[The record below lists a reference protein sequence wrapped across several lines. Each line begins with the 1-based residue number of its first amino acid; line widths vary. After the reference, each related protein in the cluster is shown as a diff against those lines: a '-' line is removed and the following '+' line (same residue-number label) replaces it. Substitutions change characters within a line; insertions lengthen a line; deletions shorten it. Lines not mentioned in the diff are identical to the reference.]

1 MNDNADSSKPDEEQ
15 APPAAEK
22 IADPDKEEKSMAEKA
37 KEKAILVPVDFSPA
51 SEAAL
56 AYAGNLADRLGAP
69 LVVLHVVHDP
79 EEMPGYYMKAM
90 KKKRLGRIEDI
101 AAEMLDDFLL
111 KAKKEHSKTKS
122 LGDAEPK
129 LLLGVPTSRIMQF
142 VAKIEPRM
150 VVMGSKGRTGLKH
163 VLLGSIAEHVAQLCP
178 VPVTIVKA
186 KK

>member
-1 MNDNADSSKPDEEQ
+1 MYDNVDNSQAEEEQ
-15 APPAAEK
+15 APPPAEN
-22 IADPDKEEKSMAEKA
+22 IADPNQEEKTVVEKA
-37 KEKAILVPVDFSPA
+37 KGKAILVPVDFSPA

-56 AYAGNLADRLGAP
+56 AYAGDLAERLSVP

-90 KKKRLGRIEDI
+90 KKKRLGRIEDV
-101 AAEMLDDFLL
+101 AAEMLDDFLE
-111 KAKKEHSKTKS
+111 KAKKQHAKNKS
-122 LGDAEPK
+122 LQQAEPK
-129 LLLGVPTSRIMQF
+129 LLLGVPISRIMQF
-142 VAKIEPRM
+142 VSKIEPRM
-150 VVMGSKGRTGLKH
+150 VIMGSKGRTGLKH

>member
-1 MNDNADSSKPDEEQ
+1 MNKDADSSKPEEEL
-15 APPAAEK
+15 APPPPEKETDAE
-22 IADPDKEEKSMAEKA
+22 KEEKTVTDKA
-37 KEKAILVPVDFSPA
+37 KGKAILVPVDFSPA

-56 AYAGNLADRLGAP
+56 AYAGDLAERLSVP

-90 KKKRLGRIEDI
+90 KKKRLGRIEDV
-101 AAEMLDDFLL
+101 AAEMLDDFLE
-111 KAKKEHSKTKS
+111 KAKKQHPKNKS
-122 LGDAEPK
+122 LQQAEPK
-129 LLLGVPTSRIMQF
+129 LLLGVPISRIMQF
-142 VAKIEPRM
+142 VNKIEPRM

>member
-1 MNDNADSSKPDEEQ
+1 MNDNVDTSKADKEQ
-15 APPAAEK
+15 ATPPAEK
-22 IADPDKEEKSMAEKA
+22 IADQDKEEKIMVEKA
-37 KEKAILVPVDFSPA
+37 KHKAILVPVDFSPA

-56 AYAGNLADRLGAP
+56 VYAGNLADRLGAP

-79 EEMPGYYMKAM
+79 EEMPGYYMKAI

-101 AAEMLDDFLL
+101 AAEMLDDFLD
-111 KAKKEHSKTKS
+111 KAKKEHGKTKS
-122 LGDAEPK
+122 LQHAEPK

>member
-1 MNDNADSSKPDEEQ
+1 MG
-15 APPAAEK
+15 
-22 IADPDKEEKSMAEKA
+22 EKA
-37 KEKAILVPVDFSPA
+37 KGKAILVPVDFSPA

-56 AYAGNLADRLGAP
+56 AYAGNLADRLAAP

-79 EEMPGYYMKAM
+79 EQMPGYYMKAM
-90 KKKRLGRIEDI
+90 KKKRLGKIEDI
-101 AAEMLDDFLL
+101 AAEMLDDFLQ
-111 KAKKEHSKTKS
+111 KTKKGHSNTQS
-122 LGDAEPK
+122 LERAETK
-129 LLLGVPTSRIMQF
+129 LLVGVPTTRIMQF